1 MRYGYSFLII
11 ASLFLCL
18 SSCQN
23 SNDSQDE
30 KIVIADIG
38 ERAVDWQ
45 QLWLSYHLEPKWGR
59 GLTTEESFN
68 NQLAYLVEQKLFAQA
83 AISEGALEDP
93 RVAGQVAFIQK
104 KEAIKALYRKHV
116 ESKVEIQE
124 AAYEQ
129 AYHNSKTKVQFQY
142 IKTADSLKAADYR
155 VALNTKTFAQIV
167 VSPTDEKAV
176 SPMFSFGDMA
186 EPLEEVV
193 FQMQLDEVRGP
204 IKVDD
209 QFMVVKLINGERDV
223 FRSKME
229 LAEKKSKLKKVLFE
243 RRAKVISDRY
253 VAQILQ
259 GKKVTIH
266 REAFIQLA
274 KTFNQV
280 VQHKQS
286 DNSLPLY
293 LDNNEITETGSTLKD
308 FQDDLLISF
317 TGGSMTIREFLE
329 DLFNMP
335 TGLRPQVNMAP
346 ALKKALYQAA
356 RNHYLAETAAQEG
369 LDETA
374 EVQSAVEQQTDA
386 ILSRFR
392 MQQMRKRLTVTETE
406 IEDFRNSEA
415 FARLKNLSKGKLDD
429 RTVKDVLLDFK
440 FKNARM
446 EQADSLCKVYAVSI
460 QQENLSKKIEK
471 PDELIAH
478 QPVRM
483 YYRENFH

>member
-1 MRYGYSFLII
+1 MKYGYSFLII
-11 ASLFLCL
+11 AGLFLCL

-23 SNDSQDE
+23 SNNSQDE
-30 KIVIADIG
+30 KVVIADIG
-38 ERAVDWQ
+38 ERSIDWQ

-68 NQLAYLVEQKLFAQA
+68 NQLEYLVEQKLFAQA
-83 AISEGALEDP
+83 AISEGALEDS
-93 RVAGQVAFIQK
+93 RIAGQIAFIQE

-124 AAYEQ
+124 AAYEE

-142 IKTADSLKAADYR
+142 IKTADSLKAADYL
-155 VALNTKTFAQIV
+155 VALNTKAFEQIV

-176 SPMFSFGDMA
+176 SPMFTFGDMA
-186 EPLEEVV
+186 EPLEAVV
-193 FQMQLDEVRGP
+193 FEMKLDEVRGP
-204 IKVDD
+204 IKVED
-209 QFMVVKLINGERDV
+209 QFMIIKLIDGERDV

-253 VAQILQ
+253 VSQILQ

-266 REAFIQLA
+266 RDAFIQLA

-280 VQHKQS
+280 VQQKQS

-293 LDNNEITETGSTLKD
+293 LNNSEINDTRSTLKD

-346 ALKKALYQAA
+346 ALKKALYQSV
-356 RNHYLAETAAQEG
+356 RNHYLAEAATREG
-369 LDETA
+369 LGETA
-374 EVQSAVEQQTDA
+374 EVQSAVERQTDA
-386 ILSRFR
+386 LLSRFR
-392 MQQMRKRLTVTETE
+392 MQQMRNNLTVTEKE
-406 IEDFRNSEA
+406 IEAFSVSEA
-415 FARLKNLSKGKLDD
+415 FARLNNLSKGKLNN
-429 RTVKDVLLDFK
+429 RAVKDVLLDFK
-440 FKNARM
+440 FKNARI
-446 EQADSLCKVYAVSI
+446 EQSDSLRNIYAVSI
-460 QQENLSKKIEK
+460 QQKNLNKKIDK

>member
-1 MRYGYSFLII
+1 MKYGYSFLII
-11 ASLFLCL
+11 TALFFCL
-18 SSCQN
+18 TSCQN
-23 SNDSQDE
+23 SNDSQEE

-38 ERAVDWQ
+38 ERSVDWQ

-68 NQLAYLVEQKLFAQA
+68 NQLEYLVEQKLFAQA
-83 AISEGALEDP
+83 AISEGALADP
-93 RVAGQVAFIQK
+93 RIAGQIAFIEE

-142 IKTADSLKAADYR
+142 IKTTDSLKAADYL
-155 VALNTKTFAQIV
+155 VALGTKTFEEII

-176 SPMFSFGDMA
+176 SPMFTFGDMA

-193 FQMQLDEVRGP
+193 FQMQLDEIRGP

-266 REAFIQLA
+266 RDAFIQLA

-280 VQHKQS
+280 VQQKQS

-293 LDNNEITETGSTLKD
+293 LDNNEIKETRSTLKD
-308 FQDDLLISF
+308 FQDDLLITF

-329 DLFNMP
+329 NLFNMP

-346 ALKKALYQAA
+346 ALKKALYQAV
-356 RNHYLAETAAQEG
+356 RNHYLAEAAAQEG
-369 LDETA
+369 LGETA
-374 EVQSAVEQQTDA
+374 EVQSAVESQTDA
-386 ILSRFR
+386 ILARFR
-392 MQQMRKRLTVTETE
+392 MQQMRNSLTVSEAE
-406 IEDFRNSEA
+406 IEKFQNSEA
-415 FARLKNLSKGKLDD
+415 FARLNNLSKGKLNNSA
-429 RTVKDVLLDFK
+429 VKDVLLDFK
-440 FKNARM
+440 FKNARI
-446 EQADSLCKVYAVSI
+446 EHSDSLRKVYTVSI
-460 QQENLSKKIEK
+460 QQENLSKQIDK